1 MDSLNYIPLRA
12 TSQYSLLEGAMQIE
26 SIVKKAINHNIPAVG
41 LTDRN
46 NLFGALEFSEKLID
60 KGIQPI
66 IGCNLSFYDQ
76 KNSGSIVCLAK
87 NEQGYKNLI
96 KLSSEF
102 FLTNDDERLS
112 LNRLSELNEGLIL
125 LTGGYGSLINN
136 YLKSGLKKNALELTK
151 KLNSIFQDR
160 IYIEIQRMGKDDF
173 ENDLLDIAND
183 IRLPVVASNTIFF
196 ESKDRFIS
204 HDALIAIKDSTTVNS
219 SNREILTNEF
229 YFKSPEE
236 MNDLFN
242 DMPEAI
248 NNTLEIA
255 YRTSFKVSRS
265 EPRLPRFS
273 GLDSEGETNELVNQA
288 KEGLKKKILENKI
301 TNEGDTIDLVNL
313 DPKLIDYGEKV
324 FKKCKACHRIGLN
337 AKNGAGPHLNNIF
350 GRVAGEL
357 KDYKKYSKSIRKIG
371 QEGLIWNAETLTSF
385 LENPKEYITGT
396 KMNFKGIKKSD
407 DLAALIE
414 YLAATTKIN

>member
-1 MDSLNYIPLRA
+1 MNSLSYIPLRS

-26 SIVKKAINHNIPAVG
+26 SIVEKAINHNIPAVG

-66 IGCNLSFYDQ
+66 VGCNLSFYDQ
-76 KNSGSIVCLAK
+76 KNYGSMVCLAK

-96 KLSSEF
+96 KLSSEL
-102 FLTNDDERLS
+102 FLSNDDEKLS

-125 LTGGYGSLINN
+125 LTGGYGGLINN

-151 KLNSIFQDR
+151 KLRSIFQDR

-183 IRLPVVASNTIFF
+183 IRVPVVASNTIFF
-196 ESKDRFIS
+196 ESKDRFTS
-204 HDALIAIKDSTTVNS
+204 HDALIAIKDSTTVNN

-236 MNDLFN
+236 MIELFSDL
-242 DMPEAI
+242 PEAI

-255 YRTSFKVSRS
+255 YRTSYKVSRS

-288 KEGLKKKILENKI
+288 KEGLKKKLLENKI
-301 TNEGDTIDLVNL
+301 NNQEIYWDRLNSEL
-313 DPKLIDYGEKV
+313 DIIISMNFPGYFLIVADFIKWS
-324 FKKCKACHRIGLN
+324 KS
-337 AKNGAGPHLNNIF
+337 KNIPVGPGRGSGAGSL
-350 GRVAGEL
+350 VA
-357 KDYKKYSKSIRKIG
+357 
-371 QEGLIWNAETLTSF
+371 WA
-385 LENPKEYITGT
+385 
-396 KMNFKGIKKSD
+396 
-407 DLAALIE
+407 
-414 YLAATTKIN
+414 